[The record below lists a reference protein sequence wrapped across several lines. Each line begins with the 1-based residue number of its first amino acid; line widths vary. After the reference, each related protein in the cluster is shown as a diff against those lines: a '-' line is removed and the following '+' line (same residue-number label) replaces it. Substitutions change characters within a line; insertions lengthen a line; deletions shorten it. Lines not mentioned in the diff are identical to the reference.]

1 MRLVLLGL
9 ARLRADLSEAAAK
22 HTAAAKKATPAND
35 ARAFA
40 LSRDALLPAAFVEI
54 DEGMSGSRLADA
66 VKLKWSGRLT
76 TTAGITRL
84 RQERDGNGLLRRV
97 AAIELSTHV
106 VDTQS
111 KLRSTLA
118 HELCHAAAW
127 VLDGVSKPAHGKTFK
142 DWGSKVSAAF
152 PDIVVQTTHNYYVK
166 YKYRWRCDDA
176 TCDYTVGR
184 QRNTI
189 DVRKHVCPRC
199 ASRLVRDSAD

>member
-1 MRLVLLGL
+1 MRLVFLGL
-9 ARLRADLSEAAAK
+9 ARLRDLSL
-22 HTAAAKKATPAND
+22 ATPAQD

-40 LSRDALLPAAFVEI
+40 LSRETLLPATFDEI
-54 DEGMSGSRLADA
+54 DQGMGSRLADT

-84 RQERDGNGLLRRV
+84 QQERQNGLLKRV

-106 VDTQS
+106 VDS
-111 KLRSTLA
+111 EYKLRSTLA

-142 DWGSKVSAAF
+142 DWAAKVTKAF
-152 PDIVVQTTHNYYVK
+152 PDITVQTTHNYYVK
-166 YKYRWRCDDA
+166 YKYRWRCDD
-176 TCDYTVGR
+176 CDYTVGR

-189 DVRKHVCPRC
+189 DVNKHICPRC
-199 ASRLVRDSAD
+199 ASRLVQEF